1 MDVFYN
7 KAQKA
12 KSQLVQVPLKLPK
25 PLIKYNMWW
34 ISVYSFAE
42 PRIPVPT
49 HITKSIHRNLNTS
62 VMGSGSFRS

>member
-42 PRIPVPT
+42 P
-49 HITKSIHRNLNTS
+49 
-62 VMGSGSFRS
+62 